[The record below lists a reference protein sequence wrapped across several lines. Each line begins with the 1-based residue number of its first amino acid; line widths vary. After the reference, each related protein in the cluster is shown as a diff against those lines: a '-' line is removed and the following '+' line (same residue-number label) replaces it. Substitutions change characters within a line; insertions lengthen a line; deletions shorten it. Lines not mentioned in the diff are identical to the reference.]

1 MQHLGRIVSLM
12 IKINNTCT
20 YVIIYGMM
28 DTIIHATAL
37 QAIYSPGPADTTMPT
52 EADVDSTCRP
62 FTDCAFR
69 IAAVQNAAPRSK
81 NMLPRMEK
89 REAKKKVHVCLRI
102 PLVVA
107 FLRLKKDVT
116 GGSETH
122 AIKDIPTKM
131 KPKSSMYEAVF
142 ENEPR

>member
-1 MQHLGRIVSLM
+1 M

-102 PLVVA
+102 PLVA
-107 FLRLKKDVT
+107 FSQTQERC